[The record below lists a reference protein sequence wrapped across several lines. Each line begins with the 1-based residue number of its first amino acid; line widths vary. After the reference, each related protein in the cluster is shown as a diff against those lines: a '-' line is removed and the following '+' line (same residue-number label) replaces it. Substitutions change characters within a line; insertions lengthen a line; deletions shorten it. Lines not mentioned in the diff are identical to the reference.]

1 MTDRQ
6 QKMDEVSEQIEN
18 ELEIIGSTAIEDKL
32 QEEVGSVIQHIKEA
46 TVKLWVLTG
55 DKIETAINIGYSCKL
70 LDDEMEIFIIDQMT
84 TADIYKQLKNFNK

>member
-1 MTDRQ
+1 M
-6 QKMDEVSEQIEN
+6 
-18 ELEIIGSTAIEDKL
+18 
-32 QEEVGSVIQHIKEA
+32 
-46 TVKLWVLTG
+46 KLWVLTG